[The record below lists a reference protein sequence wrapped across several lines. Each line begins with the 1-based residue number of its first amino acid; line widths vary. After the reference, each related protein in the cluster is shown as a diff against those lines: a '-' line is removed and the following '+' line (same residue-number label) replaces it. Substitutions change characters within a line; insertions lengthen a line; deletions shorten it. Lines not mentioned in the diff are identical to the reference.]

1 MMEVGGTIV
10 SRVLGIF
17 KHSPAACSFSIALGV
32 GIMLS
37 VAYLDP
43 ADKSSIAFRHALG
56 GVFLL
61 LPGLANR
68 IPEED

>member
-1 MMEVGGTIV
+1 MMLVGRTIV
-10 SRVLGIF
+10 TKVLGIF
-17 KHSPAACSFSIALGV
+17 KHSPAACSFCIMFGV

-43 ADKSSIAFRHALG
+43 TETSGISYRHALG

-68 IPEED
+68 LADEE

>member
-1 MMEVGGTIV
+1 M
-10 SRVLGIF
+10 F
-17 KHSPAACSFSIALGV
+17 GV

-43 ADKSSIAFRHALG
+43 AETSSIGFRHALG

-68 IPEED
+68 MADEE